1 MLFEGYHWEKEKN
14 PENGNTFT
22 DHEYGIC
29 ILKEFS
35 NGSEIQR
42 SSGYEE
48 HSLAQKNFEND
59 ETELNYNLLLAFN
72 ESFQTNLSGIV
83 SQNVQ
88 LESVVGKIV
97 HVGMI

>member
-42 SSGYEE
+42 SSEYEE
-48 HSLAQKNFEND
+48 HSLSQKNLENN

-83 SQNVQ
+83 SQSWSWKVQ
-88 LESVVGKIV
+88 LEKPFTVE
-97 HVGMI
+97 